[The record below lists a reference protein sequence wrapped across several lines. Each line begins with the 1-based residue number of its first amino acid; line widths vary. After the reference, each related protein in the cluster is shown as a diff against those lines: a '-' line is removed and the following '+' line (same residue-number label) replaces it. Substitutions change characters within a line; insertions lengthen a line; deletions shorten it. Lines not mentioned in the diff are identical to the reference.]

1 MFFDPKVKDG
11 VITELAFR
19 DVMINMFEGKK
30 AGKYTEAAIKNTIK
44 KWVKDNLS
52 EQKMFDEFGLKPT
65 EGFYTGIVNTLY
77 DLSYKLA
84 DYKIVSSLPTMFGMS
99 STGELV
105 GGTLDLLA
113 EYKDGTLH
121 IIDIKTYAT
130 DRSADETRNS
140 DRVQQNV
147 YREIIEGNTDRKIS
161 TMNTIQIKINLQS
174 DDQTVTSAELRKNK
188 KNGILHNVPKGEVKT
203 ILEGIE
209 SGKPTETG
217 EGKGAPEEKDIKM
230 FVPGRFAGKL
240 VYMTPGAGKTTAVQK
255 AMKKGLKLADMDDLL
270 VEAVK
275 ASGVSLKSLGFDE
288 VNNSNVGKVIYEMYG
303 KGMSKEA
310 DGVYD
315 AAFAKTQDL
324 LKSGYTVL
332 TGSQRFINK
341 ADVVVRTEDKGR
353 LAAQIAA
360 KSGETGRDAIT
371 KILSEE
377 EKAFAKT
384 PEKVEVLGETQ
395 TAADLLLSEVE
406 KQGEVPFSETAEVTK
421 MKEAKSKME
430 LDATLQSYMLRK
442 ERYAYTGKDGARRIY
457 TPMEI
462 AAIAKERASTLKLGS
477 DFLDYIDDILD
488 LKKGPISKAEENAI
502 KENIDSAAEDTLDSS
517 KVDDIAN
524 DVAKGNSDITDD
536 DIDGL
541 NNCETPG
548 T

>member
-1 MFFDPKVKDG
+1 
-11 VITELAFR
+11 
-19 DVMINMFEGKK
+19 
-30 AGKYTEAAIKNTIK
+30 
-44 KWVKDNLS
+44 
-52 EQKMFDEFGLKPT
+52 
-65 EGFYTGIVNTLY
+65 
-77 DLSYKLA
+77 
-84 DYKIVSSLPTMFGMS
+84 MS

-303 KGMSKEA
+303 KGMSQEA

-406 KQGEVPFSETAEVTK
+406 KQGDVPFSETAEVTK